1 MFADHLPDG
10 SDVSHVLQ
18 CGAHIAWKGSEV
30 ATHAVGSLLSTV
42 NGIVIYWQYGL
53 IQTHPVPDENSWME
67 VKPQSVVS
75 DADIAKG
82 WASEVEPKIEVVQDS
97 IECNS
102 FSPVSQNL
110 QEPYIG
116 APVDSVGYPTVP
128 SNQTLPSES
137 SETHAKWWAQSVG
150 ALGEMLNL

>member
-10 SDVSHVLQ
+10 SDVSHILQ
-18 CGAHIAWKGSEV
+18 CGAHIALEGSKV
-30 ATHAVGSLLSTV
+30 AIHAVKALRTTFS
-42 NGIVIYWQYGL
+42 GIVIYCQYGS
-53 IQTHPVPDENSWME
+53 IQTHPVPDENPWME

-75 DADIAKG
+75 DADIAAG
-82 WASEVEPKIEVVQDS
+82 WASEVETKIEVVQDS

-102 FSPVSQNL
+102 FSAVSQNL

-150 ALGEMLNL
+150 ALGGMLNL